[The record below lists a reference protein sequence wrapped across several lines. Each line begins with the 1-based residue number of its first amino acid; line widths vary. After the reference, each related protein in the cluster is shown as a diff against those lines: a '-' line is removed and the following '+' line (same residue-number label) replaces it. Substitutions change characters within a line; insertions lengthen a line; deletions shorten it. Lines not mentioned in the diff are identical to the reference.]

1 MTADA
6 PIALEETTRSSVRL
20 IVSEE
25 LPEIINRFTNTG
37 KTDNSAQEISEQPE
51 DNAEP
56 DNSENINSDIAENS
70 PPIDG
75 QEGNQNASKDAVKT
89 NSSNTTIRSQDRG
102 KAYNLSR
109 LQDQHPEIF
118 ERVKSGELSANAA
131 AIQAGFS

>member
-37 KTDNSAQEISEQPE
+37 KTTNSAQEISEQPE

-56 DNSENINSDIAENS
+56 DNSENINSDIAENIPSVENKTTSRS
-70 PPIDG
+70 P
-75 QEGNQNASKDAVKT
+75 NRAS
-89 NSSNTTIRSQDRG
+89 
-102 KAYNLSR
+102 
-109 LQDQHPEIF
+109 
-118 ERVKSGELSANAA
+118 
-131 AIQAGFS
+131 